1 MALQGSDLNSSS
13 TTNATPWLLSCEWRG
28 FRLHMYPTLP
38 PRLSMFGLIQEFHSI
53 STIPF
58 FHHKYNEWLEMV
70 EIGIWALK
78 WSPQRGF
85 QSPAGLKLAWPK
97 SALFTPRFSKF
108 GLIRK
113 FHSISTLSITHCKY
127 NEWLEKVEIGT
138 HSLQPSPYSGF

>member
-1 MALQGSDLNSSS
+1 
-13 TTNATPWLLSCEWRG
+13 
-28 FRLHMYPTLP
+28 
-38 PRLSMFGLIQEFHSI
+38 MFGLIIEYHSI
-53 STIPF
+53 STLSTS
-58 FHHKYNEWLEMV
+58 HYKYNEWLVKV
-70 EIGIWALK
+70 EIVVWALN

-85 QSPAGLKLAWPK
+85 QSPVGLKLAWPK